1 MALLSSDLVSP
12 IEYSAGEELNFNLHF
27 EAPADTKAEKFYV
40 LGGLYT
46 DTTYV
51 SSSLFGIL
59 KAAEVD
65 YGVNDPTYISI
76 WELEPEEAVD
86 LPCCFIFNRTNH
98 LLALFLMRMVGD
110 ESSLDEDEQVTQIQA
125 QLTAPKTAWEQIRD
139 MINQNIMPLTA
150 AALML
155 GMVGLAGREIV
166 KGRG

>member
-12 IEYSAGEELNFNLHF
+12 TEYSPGEELNFNLHF
-27 EAPADTKAEKFYV
+27 EAPGDTEAEKFYV

-86 LPCCFIFNRTNH
+86 LPCRFIFNRSNC
-98 LLALFLMRMVGD
+98 LLALFLMRVVGD

-125 QLTAPKTAWEQIRD
+125 QLTAPKTAWEQIQD
-139 MINQNIMPLTA
+139 MINQNIVPLTA